1 MREQR
6 TAESHEAFFKKAPSY
21 LFNGVLSTPLRESLS
36 FLVFA
41 LTVYSLQVMV
51 DQHQKNADKFF
62 LYKPVWAFVNMPLT
76 LYVLPTQISPIF
88 KCFLKSICLK

>member
-1 MREQR
+1 M
-6 TAESHEAFFKKAPSY
+6 
-21 LFNGVLSTPLRESLS
+21 FNGVLSTPLRESLS

-41 LTVYSLQVMV
+41 VYSLQVMV

-62 LYKPVWAFVNMPLT
+62 LYKPVCAFVNMPLT

-88 KCFLKSICLK
+88 KCFLKFICLK